1 MSSDEQIPNGE
12 ICRLCGSSLSECK
25 CATVFVRE
33 QGADSQGVT
42 EVLPA
47 ARPLHSDGEE
57 LDNRYRIV
65 SMIGTGGMGTV
76 YEAEHLVLL
85 HRVAIK
91 IMRAEFVSDRA
102 VTARFEQ
109 EARACAGLTHPNL
122 VSVYDCGS
130 TISGEPYLVMEFLSG
145 PNLGE
150 LIRSQGALSPSRFF
164 EIMLQ
169 VLRGLAYAHNH
180 GVIHRDLKPANIIIE
195 PGPEGR
201 ELPKIVDFG
210 VAKLE
215 EFGPAVQMLTQTGEV
230 FGSPSYMSPEQCKG
244 LVVDARSDIYA
255 LGCVMYE
262 ALTGRQAFAGHNIMT
277 VLDMQLNSSPPDF
290 STLPDSEGL
299 PGSLCDAVMK
309 CLAKEPDERFQ
320 TCEELIAHLERVRDD
335 MLGSYRLK
343 IGQFNVSGE
352 VVLSSV
358 TALAVVACLVG
369 FLFLVPRDLI
379 SGLSGPSGIDAGPP
393 DAITTMMAANSLT
406 WYADKKGMSSF
417 ATDTFI
423 DSLERAVK
431 DRSPAGAQLALA
443 LPAIMKERDAGNY
456 RLALGVY
463 DRVKPALEAYRKNRM
478 NAQDGD
484 PAVDAGTLVYY
495 YAAQCH
501 ERQKEPDAALSLCQ
515 SGVEFADE
523 LSASPWVKAR
533 IYRRYVSSLKSRD
546 PGSRTAQR
554 RLEQIVDLIDKEPP
568 ERRKKL
574 LGYAGDA
581 LLDLGGIKQSRGDS
595 TGALADY
602 RKAVFR
608 FRDAGKASDAIKAR
622 QQAIALLVS
631 TGRHEE
637 AKQEAAALYDGQLK
651 SVSAVKAAPSLKDAS
666 PMVLFDRGC
675 YIKQERLPG
684 YDASLLAALDAA
696 EKENLP
702 DIDRLAIG
710 ARLAEFYYEEHRN
723 YDIDALYRRMQ
734 PCLDRLQVAIE
745 KASTPAGVYSGAAP
759 RLAYFTSLSLIERSL
774 FSQSEKVLTDGLDL
788 CKGQPDETFWSAR
801 LEEMMGQSY
810 RGEGRF
816 DLAEEELKKA
826 LSGYESVAGKKHR
839 SYADCLAHLARVHA
853 DQGKY
858 DQARTELNTAMD
870 CVRDDA
876 WIDWRIASYKSDLR
890 AIEEERKKSRK

>member
-12 ICRLCGSSLSECK
+12 ICRLCGSSLSDCK
-25 CATVFVRE
+25 CSTVFVRE
-33 QGADSQGVT
+33 QSGEIT

-47 ARPLHSDGEE
+47 ARPIHPDGEE

-85 HRVAIK
+85 NRVAIK

-150 LIRSQGALSPSRFF
+150 VIRSQGPLPSSRFF
-164 EIMLQ
+164 DVMLQ
-169 VLRGLAYAHNH
+169 VLRGLSYAHNH

-215 EFGPAVQMLTQTGEV
+215 EFGPAMQMLTQTGEV

-244 LVVDARSDIYA
+244 LAVDARSDIYA

-262 ALTGRQAFAGHNIMT
+262 ALTGRQAFAGNNIMT

-290 STLPDSEGL
+290 SAVPDSEGL
-299 PGSLCDAVMK
+299 PGPLCDAVMK
-309 CLAKEPDERFQ
+309 CLAKDPDERFQ

-343 IGQFNVSGE
+343 IGNLNVSGE

-379 SGLSGPSGIDAGPP
+379 AGLSGSSGLSAGPA
-393 DAITTMMAANSLT
+393 DATTTMMAANSLT

-417 ATDTFI
+417 ATDTFM
-423 DSLERAVK
+423 DSLETAVK
-431 DRSPAGAQLALA
+431 DRAPAAVQLALA

-456 RLALGVY
+456 RLGLGVY
-463 DRVKPALEAYRKNRM
+463 DRVKPALEAYRKGRTKN
-478 NAQDGD
+478 QTGD

-501 ERQKEPDAALSLCQ
+501 DHQKEPDAAFSLYQ

-533 IYRRYVSSLKSRD
+533 IYGLYASALRGKE

-554 RLEQIVDLIDKEPP
+554 RLEQIVDLIEKEPP
-568 ERRKKL
+568 AMKKKL
-574 LGYAGDA
+574 LNYAGDA
-581 LLDLGGIKQSRGDS
+581 LVDLGEIKRSRGEND
-595 TGALADY
+595 GALADY
-602 RKAVFR
+602 RKAAGYLE
-608 FRDAGKASDAIKAR
+608 DAGEAGGAIEAGQKAIS
-622 QQAIALLVS
+622 LLS
-631 TGRHEE
+631 SMGKHEE
-637 AKQEAAALYDGQLK
+637 ARQEAAALYDGQLTSRGALK
-651 SVSAVKAAPSLKDAS
+651 AVPALKGAS
-666 PMVLFDRGC
+666 PLVLADRGC
-675 YIKQERLPG
+675 YLKQERLPD
-684 YDASLLAALDAA
+684 YAPSLLASLDAA
-696 EKENLP
+696 EKANLP

-710 ARLAEFYYEEHRN
+710 ARLAEFYNEEHRN
-723 YDIDALYRRMQ
+723 DDIDALYRRML
-734 PCLDRLQVAIE
+734 PSLDRMQVAMKE
-745 KASTPAGVYSGAAP
+745 AHAPGSVYSGAAP
-759 RLAYFTSLSLIERSL
+759 RIAYFTSLSLIERSL
-774 FSQSEKVLTDGLDL
+774 FSQSEKVLADGLDL
-788 CKGQPDETFWSAR
+788 CKGQPDEAFWTAR

-810 RGEGRF
+810 RGEGRT

-858 DQARTELNTAMD
+858 DQARAELNIAME
-870 CVRDDA
+870 CVRDDG
-876 WIDWRIASYKSDLR
+876 WISWRIDTYKSDLR
-890 AIEEERKKSRK
+890 AIEEERKKRGK

>member
-1 MSSDEQIPNGE
+1 MSADERIPDGE
-12 ICRLCGSSLSECK
+12 ICRLCGSSLRDCK

-33 QGADSQGVT
+33 QGVT

-47 ARPLHSDGEE
+47 ARPLHPDGEV
-57 LDNRYRIV
+57 LDNRYRII

-85 HRVAIK
+85 NRVAIK

-130 TISGEPYLVMEFLSG
+130 TNSGEPYLVMEFLSG
-145 PNLGE
+145 LNLGE
-150 LIRSQGALSPSRFF
+150 VIRSQGALSPSRFF

-169 VLRGLAYAHNH
+169 VLAGLSYAHNH

-195 PGPEGR
+195 PGPAGR

-215 EFGPAVQMLTQTGEV
+215 EFGPAMQMLTQTGEV

-262 ALTGRQAFAGHNIMT
+262 TLTGRQAFAGHNIMT

-290 STLPDSEGL
+290 GTLPDSEGL
-299 PGSLCDAVMK
+299 PGPLCDAVMK

-343 IGQFNVSGE
+343 IGNLNVSGE

-369 FLFLVPRDLI
+369 FLFLMPRDLI
-379 SGLSGPSGIDAGPP
+379 AGLSGTSGINAGPP
-393 DAITTMMAANSLT
+393 DSTTTMMAANSLT
-406 WYADKKGMSSF
+406 WYADKKGMSAF
-417 ATDTFI
+417 ATDTFL

-431 DRSPAGAQLALA
+431 EGAPAAGQLALA
-443 LPAIMKERDAGNY
+443 LPAIMKERDARSY
-456 RLALGVY
+456 RLGLGVY
-463 DRVKPALEAYRKNRM
+463 DRVRPALESYRKSRSDI
-478 NAQDGD
+478 AAGG

-495 YAAQCH
+495 YAALCH
-501 ERQKEPDAALSLCQ
+501 DGEKEPDAALSLCQ

-523 LSASPWVKAR
+523 LSASTWVKAR
-533 IYRRYVSSLKSRD
+533 IYRRYASALKSRE

-554 RLEQIVDLIDKEPP
+554 RLEQIVDLIEKEPP

-581 LLDLGGIKQSRGDS
+581 LVDLGEIKQSRGDS
-595 TGALADY
+595 AGALADY
-602 RKAVFR
+602 RKAAGQY
-608 FRDAGKASDAIKAR
+608 RDAGKASDAMKAR
-622 QQAIALLVS
+622 QKAIALLVS
-631 TGRHEE
+631 TGKHEE
-637 AKQEAAALYDGQLK
+637 ARQEAAALYDGQLK
-651 SVSAVKAAPSLKDAS
+651 SVKALKAVPSLKDAS
-666 PMVLFDRGC
+666 PLVLADRGC
-675 YIKQERLPG
+675 YIKQERLPD

-702 DIDRLAIG
+702 EIDRLAIG
-710 ARLAEFYYEEHRN
+710 ARLAEYYYEEHRN
-723 YDIDALYRRMQ
+723 DDIDALYRRMQ
-734 PCLDRLQVAIE
+734 PGLDRLQVAMK
-745 KASTPAGVYSGAAP
+745 KASTPAGVFSGAAP
-759 RLAYFTSLSLIERSL
+759 RLSYFTSLSLIERSL
-774 FSQSEKVLTDGLDL
+774 FSQSEKVLADGLDL

-858 DQARTELNTAMD
+858 DQARSELNTAMD

-876 WIDWRIASYKSDLR
+876 WINWRIATYKSDLR
-890 AIEEERKKSRK
+890 AIEEERKKSKK